1 LTKPKKKDYSI
12 TSLELAVFKDTRKKA
27 AEFFHEI
34 EGKKMIK
41 FESVYLKR
49 KDKEIFSGLDFFVQK
64 NEKVLI
70 QGKSGIGKTTL
81 FKILLGFET
90 IDKGRVSFNNLDIAK
105 EHIKDIRDQIFYL
118 SQDID
123 LKDGRVGELLD
134 EIWEYNVLKNREKT
148 HFSDLLNFL
157 DLSDNLL
164 DQTVKELSG
173 GERQRIGLLICFLLD
188 RPVWLLDE
196 PTSALDDIMKKKI
209 ADYILDQDKTIVLIS
224 HDTVWKENNTVKI
237 ERWL

>member
-1 LTKPKKKDYSI
+1 
-12 TSLELAVFKDTRKKA
+12 
-27 AEFFHEI
+27 
-34 EGKKMIK
+34 MIK

-49 KDKEIFSGLDFFVQK
+49 NDKELFSGLDFFVQK

-90 IDKGRVSFNNLDIAK
+90 IDKGRVSFNNFDIIK
-105 EHIKDIRDQIFYL
+105 EHIKDIRHQIFYL

-123 LKDGRVGELLD
+123 FKDGKVGGLLD
-134 EIWEYNVLKNREKT
+134 EIWEHNLLKNQDKARFT
-148 HFSDLLNFL
+148 DLLNFL
-157 DLSDNLL
+157 DLSDKIL

-173 GERQRIGLLICFLLD
+173 GERQRIGLFICFLLD

-209 ADYILDQDKTIVLIS
+209 TDYILDQEKTIIIIS
-224 HDTVWKENNTVKI
+224 HDNTWKKNNKVKI

>member
-1 LTKPKKKDYSI
+1 
-12 TSLELAVFKDTRKKA
+12 
-27 AEFFHEI
+27 
-34 EGKKMIK
+34 MIK

-90 IDKGRVSFNNLDIAK
+90 IDKGRVSFNDLDIVK
-105 EHIKDIRDQIFYL
+105 EHIKDIRHQIFYL

-123 LKDGRVGELLD
+123 LKDGRVSSLLD
-134 EIWEYNVLKNREKT
+134 ELLEQNPSKNQDKA
-148 HFSDLLNFL
+148 HFTELLNFL
-157 DLSDNLL
+157 DLDDIILN
-164 DQTVKELSG
+164 QTVKELSG
-173 GERQRIGLLICFLLD
+173 GERQRVGLLIGFFLD

-209 ADYILDQDKTIVLIS
+209 VDYIIDQDKTIIIIS
-224 HDTVWKENNTVKI
+224 HDDLWKKNKAIKI

>member
-1 LTKPKKKDYSI
+1 
-12 TSLELAVFKDTRKKA
+12 
-27 AEFFHEI
+27 
-34 EGKKMIK
+34 MIN

-49 KDKEIFSGLDFFVQK
+49 NDKKIFSGLNFFVQK

-90 IDKGRVSFNNLDIAK
+90 IDRGRVSFNDLDIVK
-105 EHIKDIRDQIFYL
+105 KHIKEIRHQIFYL

-123 LKDGRVGELLD
+123 LKDGRVNCILD
-134 EIWEYNVLKNREKT
+134 EIGDQNILKNQDNA
-148 HFSDLLNFL
+148 HFTNLLNFL
-157 DLSDNLL
+157 ELNNKILN
-164 DQTVKELSG
+164 QTIKELSG

-209 ADYILDQDKTIVLIS
+209 ADYILDQEKTIVLIS
-224 HDTVWKENNTVKI
+224 HDHVWKKNDAVKI

>member
-1 LTKPKKKDYSI
+1 
-12 TSLELAVFKDTRKKA
+12 
-27 AEFFHEI
+27 
-34 EGKKMIK
+34 MIN

-49 KDKEIFSGLDFFVQK
+49 NNKKIFSGLNFFVQK

-90 IDKGRVSFNNLDIAK
+90 IDRGRVSFNDLDIVK
-105 EHIKDIRDQIFYL
+105 KHIKEIRHQIFYL

-123 LKDGRVGELLD
+123 LKDGRVSRILD
-134 EIWEYNVLKNREKT
+134 EIGDQNILKNQDNA
-148 HFSDLLNFL
+148 HFTNLLNFL
-157 DLSDNLL
+157 DLNNKILN
-164 DQTVKELSG
+164 QTVKELSG

-209 ADYILDQDKTIVLIS
+209 ADHILDQEKTIVLIS
-224 HDTVWKENNTVKI
+224 HDNVWKKNDAVKI

>member
-1 LTKPKKKDYSI
+1 
-12 TSLELAVFKDTRKKA
+12 
-27 AEFFHEI
+27 
-34 EGKKMIK
+34 MIK

-49 KDKEIFSGLDFFVQK
+49 SGKEIFSGLDFFVQK

-90 IDKGRVSFNNLDIAK
+90 IDKGRVSLNDLDIVK
-105 EHIKDIRDQIFYL
+105 EHIKDIRHQIFYL

-123 LKDGRVGELLD
+123 LKDGRVGVLID
-134 EIWEYNVLKNREKT
+134 EILEHNLLKKQDKT
-148 HFSDLLNFL
+148 HFINLLNFL
-157 DLSDNLL
+157 DLSNKLL

-196 PTSALDDIMKKKI
+196 PTSALDDTMKKKI
-209 ADYILDQDKTIVLIS
+209 VGYILNQEKTIVLIS
-224 HDTVWKENNTVKI
+224 HDNVWKKNNVVKI

>member
-1 LTKPKKKDYSI
+1 
-12 TSLELAVFKDTRKKA
+12 
-27 AEFFHEI
+27 
-34 EGKKMIK
+34 MIK

-49 KDKEIFSGLDFFVQK
+49 NDKEIFSGLDFFVQK

-81 FKILLGFET
+81 FKVLLGFEK
-90 IDKGRVSFNNLDIAK
+90 IDKGIVTFNGHRIEKA
-105 EHIKDIRDQIFYL
+105 HIKKIREQIFYL

-123 LKDGRVGELLD
+123 LKNDKVRHLLD
-134 EIWEYNVLKNREKT
+134 EILAYDYKRPIKNNGLN
-148 HFSDLLNFL
+148 DLLSFL
-157 DLSDNLL
+157 DLSDKILEQNIK
-164 DQTVKELSG
+164 DLSG
-173 GERQRIGLLICFLLD
+173 GERQRIGLVIGFLLD

-209 ADYILDQDKTIVLIS
+209 VDYILDQEKTIILIS
-224 HDTVWKENNTVKI
+224 HDNVWKKNNTIRI